1 MSENADTKPI
11 PKTYYEWLLLLNEL
25 RLKVGPCEAFK
36 DERFNHALK
45 PGTLG
50 NVSYGMWDHKTNTGY
65 ISWEKLESIGK
76 PKPIEV
82 TPAPPIKDGNKE
94 WD

>member
-1 MSENADTKPI
+1 MNKEP
-11 PKTYYEWLLLLNEL
+11 PKTYYEWLMRLNEL
-25 RLKVGPCEAFK
+25 RLKVGPCEAFQ

-65 ISWEKLESIGK
+65 ISWEKLEAHAGAVK
-76 PKPIEV
+76 RIEV
-82 TPAPPIKDGNKE
+82 APAPPIQDGNKE

>member
-1 MSENADTKPI
+1 MEHEKPT
-11 PKTYYEWLLLLNEL
+11 TYYRWLLLLKKL
-25 RLKVGPCEAFK
+25 RLKVGPCEAFQ

-50 NVSYGMWDHKTNTGY
+50 DVSYGMWDHKTNTGY
-65 ISWEKLESIGK
+65 ISWEKIEAHTGGAK
-76 PKPIEV
+76 HIEV

>member
-1 MSENADTKPI
+1 MDEKPV
-11 PKTYYEWLLLLNEL
+11 PKSFYEWCLILRQL
-25 RLKVGPCEAFK
+25 RLKIGPYETFK
-36 DERFNHALK
+36 DEIFTHALK

-50 NVSYGMWDHKTNTGY
+50 QVSYGMWDHKTGTGY
-65 ISWEKLESIGK
+65 ISWEKIEAHTGG
-76 PKPIEV
+76 PKHIEV